1 MHIYIYI
8 YNSYKKIHVYH
19 NSTQCTN
26 DRLVSMAKLGCVVH
40 EGSLVNAEGK
50 GEDQGGGWIETEK
63 WE

>member
-1 MHIYIYI
+1 M
-8 YNSYKKIHVYH
+8 YH